1 MGSKL
6 VLWQK
11 AGRFFTA
18 VVVLCFFLP
27 FFGISCNGMEVVK
40 VSGADMVGGC
50 KPGGMINELDDK
62 MGELGGSTYGG
73 GMPGV
78 DREPFAIAAMAL
90 ALAGFGLAWS
100 RRRQA
105 LQAGAVVAVLGIA
118 SLVGLWVV
126 MNDKLSDTSELSKK
140 AGGGGGDMDFGDE
153 MAKDVKVDSG
163 ARMGFWLTL
172 LGFAGIAAL
181 TIAALRE
188 KEGAVGPHSAGY
200 PPPPPPP
207 DGYPPPS

>member
-50 KPGGMINELDDK
+50 QPGGMINELDDK

-105 LQAGAVVAVLGIA
+105 LLAGAVVAALGIA

-140 AGGGGGDMDFGDE
+140 AGGGNMDDFSGE

-188 KEGAVGPHSAGY
+188 KEGGVSPQSAGY
-200 PPPPPPP
+200 PPAPPGG
-207 DGYPPPS
+207 GYPPPPA